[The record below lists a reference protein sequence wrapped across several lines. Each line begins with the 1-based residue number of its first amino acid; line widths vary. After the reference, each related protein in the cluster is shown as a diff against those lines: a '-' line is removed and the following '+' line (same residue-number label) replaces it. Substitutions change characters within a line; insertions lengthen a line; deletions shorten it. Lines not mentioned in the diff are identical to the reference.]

1 MKELLNEIL
10 AQTAE
15 LKELIDTPYR
25 PVVDEDEI
33 NTRIAEEEL
42 EQFEEIGLP
51 DDGNVY

>member
-25 PVVDEDEI
+25 PVVDEDEA
-33 NTRIAEEEL
+33 NTRNAEEANETFTD
-42 EQFEEIGLP
+42 EVLP
-51 DDGNVY
+51 EDGNVY